1 MYKNDWKLKSPL
13 QTMIMET
20 FTEAKCQLLQK
31 FNFPMNLVKIW
42 EMMKNEPEKYQEK
55 NLRSDENVEKK
66 SKYAKMVLNILRKS

>member
-13 QTMIMET
+13 QMMIMET
-20 FTEAKCQLLQK
+20 FTEAKWQLLQQ

-55 NLRSDENVEKK
+55 NLKSAENVNNKA
-66 SKYAKMVLNILRKS
+66 KYAKMVLNILRKC